1 MLTETRYAYNETSL
15 LAVQY
20 IMLAQMIFVGV
31 AVALHAISSLAGFS
45 GLFETP
51 ALLAISQPVMK
62 ALVLPGVGWAAG
74 LIATWMAGDDGFS
87 DSSYQM
93 AGNVAGQ
100 LACLMLLPSTLGI

>member
-31 AVALHAISSLAGFS
+31 AVALHLLSWQAGFH
-45 GLFETP
+45 GFFETP

-62 ALVLPGVGWAAG
+62 IMVLPGIGWAAG
-74 LIATWMAGDDGFS
+74 LFATWLAGDDGFS
-87 DSSYQM
+87 DSGYQV

-100 LACLMLLPSTLGI
+100 LGCFLLLPSTLGI

>member
-1 MLTETRYAYNETSL
+1 MLSETRYAYNETSL

-20 IMLAQMIFVGV
+20 IMLAQMILVGV
-31 AVALHAISSLAGFS
+31 AVVLHAVSSLAGFS
-45 GLFETP
+45 GVFETP

-62 ALVLPGVGWAAG
+62 IMLLPGIGWAAG

-87 DSSYQM
+87 DSGYQL

-100 LACLMLLPSTLGI
+100 LACLILLPSAIGV